1 MIHAIDNFV
10 ITCIYADLTINV
22 DVWFSVSICRCTYYI
37 FSLIATTIAVRL
49 WMTRVLVDRGDLG
62 NFRFLDNPSVGEE
75 VLAGEV
81 VDSKTCMRISL
92 VDMQISAQFGIVES
106 QDQCKLLL
114 GGIIQGNS
122 RKVINAGWRRGDSI
136 RPYKYCNCRLTN
148 FLWRSIRKNRYVN
161 RGVPAPSTLTA
172 IFNRLGKKFVFRK
185 FVRQVPWRK
194 VGELVVS
201 FLSLAKKSAGNGP
214 ANFQIY
220 RSTWF
225 LILFFLFH
233 LPPFYLGFLLKS
245 TSEGVL

>member
-1 MIHAIDNFV
+1 M
-10 ITCIYADLTINV
+10 Y

-122 RKVINAGWRRGDSI
+122 RKVINAG
-136 RPYKYCNCRLTN
+136 
-148 FLWRSIRKNRYVN
+148 
-161 RGVPAPSTLTA
+161 
-172 IFNRLGKKFVFRK
+172 
-185 FVRQVPWRK
+185 
-194 VGELVVS
+194 
-201 FLSLAKKSAGNGP
+201 
-214 ANFQIY
+214 
-220 RSTWF
+220 
-225 LILFFLFH
+225 
-233 LPPFYLGFLLKS
+233 
-245 TSEGVL
+245 